1 LWIGKTKTM
10 KILNR
15 NSLAATIAIAIV
27 IIVVGIMLT
36 LSQSSESDILV
47 KRQAIKD
54 YLKDKVTNMSHTSGI
69 P

>member
-1 LWIGKTKTM
+1 M
-10 KILNR
+10 KMWKRNR
-15 NSLAATIAIAIV
+15 LAATIAIAII

-36 LSQSSESDILV
+36 SSQSSESDILA
-47 KRQAIKD
+47 KKQAIKD

>member
-1 LWIGKTKTM
+1 M
-10 KILNR
+10 KMLNR
-15 NSLAATIAIAIV
+15 NSLAATIAIAIT

-36 LSQSSESDILV
+36 SSQSSESEILA

-54 YLKDKVTNMSHTSGI
+54 YLKDKVTNMSHTSGV